1 MIMIK
6 ERNIIKMLM
15 MLFLITSFCGCKT
28 DDNVVVKYNTV
39 HDTIYIKDSTEIL
52 KLQKEVLKSK
62 DSIKFI
68 KDSLG
73 EQLFVA
79 NYKLQRIK
87 YYNDIAKNGNNIKY
101 LRGWINRVLNK

>member
-1 MIMIK
+1 
-6 ERNIIKMLM
+6 M
-15 MLFLITSFCGCKT
+15 MLFLITSFYGCKT

>member
-1 MIMIK
+1 
-6 ERNIIKMLM
+6 M
-15 MLFLITSFCGCKT
+15 MLFLITSFYGCKT

-87 YYNDIAKNGNNIKY
+87 YYTNIVDKKSSQIKFY
-101 LRGWINRVLNK
+101 KGWIKRVLNN